1 MARNGRPPSLK
12 SLEMNRLRSNWQK
25 AREGEQEAKDA
36 LLKALGAHKSVDAFV
51 RFWIAMKA
59 LPDPKKP
66 KPMQNVVGL
75 DEEPNV
81 RSPSTPW
88 ERARST
94 LTTERARVVGGGL
107 PSLGKRAK

>member
-1 MARNGRPPSLK
+1 MVRNGRPPSLK

-25 AREGEQEAKDA
+25 AREGDQEAKDA
-36 LLKALGAHKSVDAFV
+36 LLKALAAHKSVDAFV
-51 RFWIAMKA
+51 RFWIAMKE

-66 KPMQNVVGL
+66 KPMQNIVGI
-75 DEEPNV
+75 DEGPVPNT
-81 RSPSTPW
+81 PETPW